1 VKFAAAVVAG
11 LMTAAFFSNASAQEP
26 ACRVVRA
33 YGASLVQDCGKQL
46 HAFSLSLLEDKLR
59 FPGMMRAISGDVHG
73 RLYFECPVAPMCES
87 EPSVRFVFIDAGRWN
102 KTSKDDQA
110 IYQTLRST
118 LGRGPPQMFPTPC
131 PVFDVSIGELP
142 GRAVCFDASE
152 VNAGDNAG
160 NVVAVVAADDHVG
173 FLLTFTKSNQSAAEL
188 RENVLEMIPRF
199 EIRRASGDSALLE
212 WFR

>member
-26 ACRVVRA
+26 ACQVVRA
-33 YGASLVQDCGKQL
+33 QGASLVQDCGKQL
-46 HAFSLSLLEDKLR
+46 YAFSLSLLETRLR
-59 FPGMMRAISGDVHG
+59 FMMEISGDVHG
-73 RLYFECPVAPMCES
+73 HLYFQCPVAPMCES

-102 KTSKDDQA
+102 KSSKDDQA

-173 FLLTFTKSNQSAAEL
+173 LLLTFTKSNQSAAEL

-199 EIRRASGDSALLE
+199 KTQRASGDSALLE